1 MNVQNMD
8 AESLQIILKL
18 QRENTLLK
26 RGIEEAVCFI
36 ISSGEKD
43 PTKNWDPLIPEF
55 DIEDLRLLFNALTD
69 RLYKHGDRKHTT

>member
-18 QRENTLLK
+18 QRENALLK

-36 ISSGEKD
+36 ISSGSKD
-43 PTKNWDPLIPEF
+43 PTKNRVPLIPEF
-55 DIEDLRLLFNALTD
+55 DIEDLRLLFDVLID
-69 RLYKHGDRKHTT
+69 RLYKHGDRNHTT

>member
-36 ISSGEKD
+36 ISKRRERPDEELGS
-43 PTKNWDPLIPEF
+43 LIPEF